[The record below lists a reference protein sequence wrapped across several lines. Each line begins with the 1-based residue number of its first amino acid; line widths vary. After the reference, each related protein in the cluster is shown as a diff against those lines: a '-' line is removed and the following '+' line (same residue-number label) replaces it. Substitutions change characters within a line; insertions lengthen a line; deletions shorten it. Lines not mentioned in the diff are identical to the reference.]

1 MNVWHC
7 LKELTRHELDMGKET
22 GQSGAFDV
30 SLQNLQERL
39 TVIIK
44 DVGKAYNPPVSHQYC
59 NDVNYQYLNGQNCL
73 YLNFPKRSAFASSTP
88 RRQAVFSLT
97 AEPPQKGRGG

>member
-1 MNVWHC
+1 MAAFTCCHIASLDLNKDTAMNVLHC
-7 LKELTRHELDMGKET
+7 LKELIRHELDMGKEI

-30 SLQNLQERL
+30 SLQNLQKRL

-59 NDVNYQYLNGQNCL
+59 NDVNYQYLNGLNCL
-73 YLNFPKRSAFASSTP
+73 YLNFPKER
-88 RRQAVFSLT
+88 
-97 AEPPQKGRGG
+97 

>member
-1 MNVWHC
+1 MTIVMVSHDIAPA
-7 LKELTRHELDMGKET
+7 LEHATRVLDMGKET

-59 NDVNYQYLNGQNCL
+59 NDVNYQYLNGLNCL
-73 YLNFPKRSAFASSTP
+73 YLNFLKRSAFASSAP
-88 RRQAVFSLT
+88 
-97 AEPPQKGRGG
+97 